1 VIDKRTFKVY
11 LLHSPSKKAQYA
23 TSLVVITSIVL
34 LGLVIDDFVGYR
46 VIALLLLLGVS
57 VLAIFLDILPVLL
70 SAFLSAV
77 VWNLLF
83 IPPRF
88 TLAVGNAEDR
98 LLLLMYFII
107 ALINA
112 VLTYKIRQVQ
122 KEVRKKEAKAN
133 EVKFYNSLFNS
144 LSHELRTPITTII
157 GATDNLLSLPA
168 RLTDKDRK
176 ELISEISTAGIRL
189 NQQVENLLSMSR
201 LESGFLKVNKD
212 WVDINELVHQTLNKL
227 ENTLINFKVSV
238 FLPNDLPL
246 VKLDAG
252 LMENVLYNLI
262 SNATI
267 HTPHDSA
274 ITIQAEI
281 DEERLLLRIA
291 DNGPGFPQHEIDKA
305 FNKFYRV
312 EGAKTGGTGLGLS
325 IARGFVEA
333 HGGEITLEN
342 LPVCGAKF
350 TIKIPTETSYLGGLK
365 NE

>member
-1 VIDKRTFKVY
+1 MIDKRTVKLY

-23 TSLVVITSIVL
+23 TSVIVIASIVL
-34 LGLVIDDFVGYR
+34 VGLLIDNYAGYR

-70 SAFLSAV
+70 SALLSAV
-77 VWNLLF
+77 MWNLLF

-112 VLTYKIRQVQ
+112 VLTYKIRQAQ
-122 KEVRKKEAKAN
+122 MEVRKKEAKAN

-157 GATDNLLSLPA
+157 GATDNLQSIPSK
-168 RLTDKDRK
+168 LTEKDRQ
-176 ELISEISTAGIRL
+176 ELITEISTAGIRL

-201 LESGFLKVNKD
+201 LESGFLQVKKD
-212 WVDINELVHQTLNKL
+212 WVDINELIHQTLNKL
-227 ENTLINFKVSV
+227 ENALVNFKVSV
-238 FLPNDLPL
+238 FLPENIPL
-246 VKLDAG
+246 VKLDFG
-252 LMENVLYNLI
+252 LIAHVLHNLVT
-262 SNATI
+262 NATI
-267 HTPHDSA
+267 HTPEDST
-274 ITIQAEI
+274 ITIQAECL
-281 DEERLLLRIA
+281 EEKLLLTIA
-291 DNGPGFPQHEIDKA
+291 DNGPGFPQKDIDKV
-305 FNKFYRV
+305 FDKFYRL
-312 EGAKTGGTGLGLS
+312 EGVKTGGTGLGLS

-333 HGGEITLEN
+333 HGGKITLEN

-350 TIKIPTETSYLGGLK
+350 TIEIPAETSYLGGLK